1 MKTRISLI
9 TLIISLTLIACEKE
23 KNQINTD
30 ANLLIGSWINPQYN
44 DTLVTF
50 DRFNSLKDNDYG
62 FSIIYDSKFI
72 ERKNSGWC
80 ATPPIFYSDYEGN
93 WTQND
98 SIISIT
104 VGYWG
109 GLVDYKWEIVTIN
122 ENNLTIISLENVY
135 HKEIE

>member
-1 MKTRISLI
+1 MKTKISLI
-9 TLIISLTLIACEKE
+9 TLIIGLILISCGKE
-23 KNQINTD
+23 KTQADID
-30 ANLLIGSWINPQYN
+30 SKLIGNWINPSYN

-62 FSIIYDSKFI
+62 FSILFNGKFI

-80 ATPPIFYSDYEGN
+80 GTPPIAYSDYEGN

-109 GLVDYKWEIVTIN
+109 GTVDYKWKIVSID
-122 ENNLTIISLENVY
+122 ENNLTIISLENISY
-135 HKEIE
+135 KEIK

>member
-1 MKTRISLI
+1 MKTKISLI
-9 TLIISLTLIACEKE
+9 TLIISLFLIACEKE
-23 KNQINTD
+23 KDQINRD

-44 DTLVTF
+44 DTLVTYE
-50 DRFNSLKDNDYG
+50 RFNSLKDNDYG

-80 ATPPIFYSDYEGN
+80 GTPPISYSDYEGN

-109 GLVDYKWEIVTIN
+109 GLVDYKWRIVSID
-122 ENNLTIISLENVY
+122 ENNLTIIHIENVY
-135 HKEIE
+135 HKEID

>member
-9 TLIISLTLIACEKE
+9 TLIIGLTLIACEKE
-23 KNQINTD
+23 KDQINTD
-30 ANLLIGSWINPQYN
+30 TNKLIGSWINPHYN

-50 DRFNSLKDNDYG
+50 ERFNRLKDNAYG
-62 FSIIYDSKFI
+62 FSIKYDNKFI

-80 ATPPIFYSDYEGN
+80 GTPPISYSDYEGN

-109 GLVDYKWEIVTIN
+109 GIVDYKWKIVSID

-135 HKEIE
+135 HEENE

>member
-1 MKTRISLI
+1 MKSKISLI
-9 TLIISLTLIACEKE
+9 ALLISLTLIACEKE
-23 KNQINTD
+23 KDQINTD
-30 ANLLIGSWINPQYN
+30 TNKLIGSWINPHYN

-50 DRFNSLKDNDYG
+50 ERFNRLKDNAYG
-62 FSIIYDSKFI
+62 FSIKYNSKFI

-80 ATPPIFYSDYEGN
+80 GTPTISYSDYEGN
-93 WTQND
+93 WTQKN

-109 GLVDYKWEIVTIN
+109 GIVDYKWKIVSID

-135 HKEIE
+135 HEENE